1 MQATAPE
8 LAVISAGADNSN
20 GHPAPETL
28 ARLEALGSQVHRT
41 DEEGSVTIWV
51 RGEKIGIS

>member
-1 MQATAPE
+1 M
-8 LAVISAGADNSN
+8 ISAGADNSY
-20 GHPAPETL
+20 GHPAPEAL
-28 ARLEALGSQVHRT
+28 ERLEALGSQVHRT